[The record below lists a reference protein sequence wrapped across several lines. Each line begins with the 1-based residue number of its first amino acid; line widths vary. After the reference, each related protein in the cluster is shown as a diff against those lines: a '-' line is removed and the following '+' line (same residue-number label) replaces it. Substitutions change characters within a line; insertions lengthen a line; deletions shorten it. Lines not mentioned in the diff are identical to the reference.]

1 MSNPQPNNPLH
12 GITLE
17 QVVTRLEKRYGW
29 EYLARNININCFKSN
44 PSVKS
49 SLKFLRRTP
58 WARDKVEA
66 LYVAAFANSPLEV
79 PVAAAKAVPVAAPV
93 ASSIASSIV
102 GADPVSEI
110 ASNETYSAPSAVG
123 SNTAADKLSD
133 TPRAEPPIKSRPT
146 KVAGPWAKGMA
157 KISPKDS

>member
-1 MSNPQPNNPLH
+1 MPDPQPNNPLH

-49 SLKFLRRTP
+49 SLRFLRRTP

-66 LYVAAFANSPLEV
+66 LYIAAFAKP
-79 PVAAAKAVPVAAPV
+79 AAA
-93 ASSIASSIV
+93 SIKNNS
-102 GADPVSEI
+102 
-110 ASNETYSAPSAVG
+110 
-123 SNTAADKLSD
+123 TAAK
-133 TPRAEPPIKSRPT
+133 PT
-146 KVAGPWAKGMA
+146 GPWANSLA
-157 KISPKDS
+157 KIPRKDF